1 MTIFSGKPL
10 CCIVAHYDPFADVDK
25 FANSANSHIRH
36 HSTSIITAEHA
47 FDRTFTSGLCNF
59 CIQRAF

>member
-1 MTIFSGKPL
+1 M
-10 CCIVAHYDPFADVDK
+10 AHYDPFADADK